1 MSMAFCNLKNKRNPD
16 DSITLIN
23 ERKASYK
30 FSGVYTTYSFH
41 LRRQNTGKNWP
52 VFFFFNFGKLLRWFF
67 SCIDYKVLYTFHRV
81 GGHLSSSPL
90 FERLK
95 KTETRTAIPTS
106 TDLLFWCQEDR
117 LCGLLNYLNE
127 TRHPHCNANLTRNSL
142 RWRKPTRSTFDAT
155 TDWGVVFRSHPSCID

>member
-41 LRRQNTGKNWP
+41 LRRQNTGKIDL
-52 VFFFFNFGKLLRWFF
+52 FFFFNFGGLLRWFF
-67 SCIDYKVLYTFHRV
+67 SCIDYKVLYTFHKV

-90 FERLK
+90 FETFEKDGNQNGNSNLECRFDVK
-95 KTETRTAIPTS
+95 KI
-106 TDLLFWCQEDR
+106 DYVV
-117 LCGLLNYLNE
+117 YLI
-127 TRHPHCNANLTRNSL
+127 T
-142 RWRKPTRSTFDAT
+142 
-155 TDWGVVFRSHPSCID
+155 